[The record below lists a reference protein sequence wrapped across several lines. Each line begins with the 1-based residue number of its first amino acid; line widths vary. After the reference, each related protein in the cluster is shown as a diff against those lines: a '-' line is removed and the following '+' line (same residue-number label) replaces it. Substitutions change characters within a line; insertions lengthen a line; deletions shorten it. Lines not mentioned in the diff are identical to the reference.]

1 MVSKI
6 IILMLFKQ
14 LLLTVIILATCCR
27 GICEQSEIP
36 VGKASEEGM
45 DEAKLLAL
53 AQWIEKEQR
62 LAIYSLLISKNGKLV
77 FELYT
82 GQIKPDQSHY
92 LMSVTKSV
100 LSLLIGIFLDEDKK
114 WTEDSSVA
122 EMLPKRFFR
131 NNNNKPRFEPISLKM
146 VLGMSA
152 LLVDDPPRN
161 MRSEAIE
168 HQNKYLSARN
178 RLEFVLQEPLL
189 PEPGVNLLYN
199 DETPTIASGI
209 LSYNT
214 KLSAFDYGCKTLFKE
229 LEMKN
234 MEWMHQD
241 LVGINPGGYGLR
253 LRPIDMQKIGLLI
266 LNNGKWHN
274 KQVISEEWIQKI
286 QSPYMGNNGFKED
299 VNNYGW
305 YWWFYDYLK
314 VASKLEESKRYPYM
328 LAQGWKGQRIAVI
341 PEEKL
346 VVTMTGCIE
355 KDKYDEFSVF
365 DKILKL
371 YILPAAKCYEGSN
384 TLFDQFPPDQN
395 LGEVLK
401 KINKGQNRYSK
412 DMEGRMIPSVTPKEK
427 AVRFRP

>member
-1 MVSKI
+1 MI
-6 IILMLFKQ
+6 FKQ
-14 LLLTVIILATCCR
+14 LLVGVLILATCGR

-36 VGKASEEGM
+36 IGKASEEGM

-100 LSLLIGIFLDEDKK
+100 LSLLIGRFLDEDKK
-114 WTEDSSVA
+114 RTEDTSVA
-122 EMLPKRFFR
+122 EMLPLSVFKK
-131 NNNNKPRFEPISLKM
+131 NNNKTRFDKITLKM

-161 MRSEAIE
+161 MRMEAIE
-168 HQNKYLSARN
+168 HQNQYLSARN

-214 KLSAFDYGCKTLFKE
+214 RLSAFDYGCKTIFKE
-229 LEMKN
+229 LQMKN

-253 LRPIDMQKIGLLI
+253 LRPIDMQKIGLLV
-266 LNNGKWHN
+266 LNSGKWN
-274 KQVISEEWIQKI
+274 NQQVVSDEWMKKI
-286 QSPYMGNNGFKED
+286 RVPYMGNNGLKECE
-299 VNNYGW
+299 NNYGW
-305 YWWFYDYLK
+305 YWWFFDYLK
-314 VASKLEESKRYPYM
+314 PAAGSETNTRYPYM
-328 LAQGWKGQRIAVI
+328 EARGWKGQRIAVF
-341 PEEKL
+341 PEENL

-355 KDKYDEFSVF
+355 RDKYDEDAIFG
-365 DKILKL
+365 KIKDL
-371 YILPAAKCYEGSN
+371 YILPAAKCYQPSPSLSDEFP
-384 TLFDQFPPDQN
+384 LDQKLD
-395 LGEVLK
+395 EVLK
-401 KINKGQNRYSK
+401 RINKGQNRYSK
-412 DMEGRMIPSVTPKEK
+412 DMEGRMIPSVIAKEK
-427 AVRFRP
+427 AIRFRP